1 MRLRPSS
8 LFGLFALGVALMAA
22 PAHAQTGT
30 VTGQVIDA
38 ETRQP
43 VQGAQIQVLRGGAG
57 ADGTLSDAQGRFR
70 LQLPV
75 GTYVFVIEYLGY
87 TPQRLDQGGG
97 VEVRAGETTEITVEL
112 VSTALQLAGL
122 EVTTRRSGDATK
134 ATESPNHVVIVSDE
148 AIQRRAAVTPVDH
161 VKALPGVDVSQTG
174 IGSSNVVTRGFNNVF
189 SGALLV
195 LTDNRIAGVPS
206 LRVNAPN
213 MIPANDFDTER
224 IEVLL
229 GPAAAL
235 YGPNSAS
242 GVMHIITASPI
253 DRTGTKVRLS
263 GGERSVFMGQFRTAF
278 NFGPQGEETFG
289 FKVSGQYMRG
299 NEWECW
305 SPSIPAED
313 QTICDRAEFT
323 LNQENPE
330 LPDRNYDLERWSGEA
345 RFDWRP
351 SDDTE
356 LIVTGG
362 LNNLGSSIEMTGV
375 GSGQANDWRYGFG
388 QARFRT
394 GRFFAQAFIN
404 QSDAGETI
412 LLRSGEPIVD
422 KSRLMVAQLQ
432 HGFDLGG
439 RLDLI
444 YGADFQFTRPRTEG
458 TITGAN
464 EDDDDIDEIG
474 GYLHSETVL
483 SESLKLVAALRVD
496 YHNRLEDLVYSP
508 RAALVFEPLE
518 NQTFRLSY
526 NRAFSTPTTNNLFLD
541 LAAGRIPITDQIGY
555 GVRTRGVPETGF
567 TFNETCPGGVQDFCM
582 FSPFAPQAG
591 RIPANGLPL
600 WDALIFQ
607 VLASQGAE
615 ALAPALQNPGA
626 NPTDPAIGSRFL
638 RFDQEGAAVGAPF
651 GPDPGVTDIG
661 RIDPTI
667 FNSFEVGYQGILGN
681 RLLVQADLYTQQIK
695 DFVGPLRTETPNVF
709 YDPESVQAYVLQ
721 RLQDQGLLG
730 TVVSPED
737 AAAIIEAMASI
748 PLGTVAP
755 DQTEDYCER
764 SGNRPGCA
772 TDLIL
777 TYRNFGDV
785 DLWGGDL
792 AFQLLATDRLSFTG
806 SYSHVSEECFDFDDD
821 GSCSGA
827 EDIALNAPQNKGSLG
842 ALWNDVQAG
851 FSVDARVRFTEGFP
865 MNSGVFVGMVEA
877 YTVVDAS
884 LNYKLP
890 WIQGASV
897 GITATNLLDNVHQE
911 FVGAPFMG
919 RLVLAQMTYEF

>member
-1 MRLRPSS
+1 
-8 LFGLFALGVALMAA
+8 
-22 PAHAQTGT
+22 
-30 VTGQVIDA
+30 
-38 ETRQP
+38 
-43 VQGAQIQVLRGGAG
+43 
-57 ADGTLSDAQGRFR
+57 
-70 LQLPV
+70 
-75 GTYVFVIEYLGY
+75 
-87 TPQRLDQGGG
+87 
-97 VEVRAGETTEITVEL
+97 
-112 VSTALQLAGL
+112 
-122 EVTTRRSGDATK
+122 
-134 ATESPNHVVIVSDE
+134 
-148 AIQRRAAVTPVDH
+148 
-161 VKALPGVDVSQTG
+161 
-174 IGSSNVVTRGFNNVF
+174 
-189 SGALLV
+189 
-195 LTDNRIAGVPS
+195 
-206 LRVNAPN
+206 

-278 NFGPQGEETFG
+278 NFGPEGQEKFG
-289 FKVSGQYMRG
+289 FKVSGQYMQG
-299 NEWECW
+299 NEWEFDD
-305 SPSIPAED
+305 PLEIVPRD
-313 QTICDRAEFT
+313 
-323 LNQENPE
+323 
-330 LPDRNYDLERWSGEA
+330 YDLERWSGEA

-351 SDDTE
+351 SEDTE
-356 LIVTGG
+356 FIATAG

-375 GSGQANDWRYGFG
+375 GSGQARDWRYAFG

-394 GRFFAQAFIN
+394 GRFFAQAFLN
-404 QSDAGETI
+404 QSDAGETV
-412 LLRSGEPIVD
+412 LLRSNEPIID

-432 HGFDLGG
+432 HGFNWGQRQDF
-439 RLDLI
+439 I

-464 EDDDDIDEIG
+464 EDDDSIDEIG
-474 GYLHSETVL
+474 GYIHSETEL
-483 SESLKLVAALRVD
+483 SGSLKLVAALRVD

-508 RAALVFEPLE
+508 RAALVFEPIE
-518 NQTFRLSY
+518 NQAFRVSY

-541 LAAGRIPITDQIGY
+541 LAAGRIPIAGDIGY
-555 GVRTRGVPETGF
+555 NVRTRGVPETGF
-567 TFNETCPGGVQDFCM
+567 TFDQRCPGGVDGFCM
-582 FSPFAPQAG
+582 FTPFAPQAG

-600 WDALIFQ
+600 WDDLVFQ

-615 ALAPALQNPGA
+615 ALAPFLQGPGA
-626 NPTDPAIGSRFL
+626 NPDDVPLESRFL

-651 GPDPGVTDIG
+651 GPDPGVTAIG

-667 FNSFEVGYQGILGN
+667 FNNFEVGYQGILGD

-709 YDPESVQAYVLQ
+709 YEPGSVQGYVLK

-730 TVVSPED
+730 TVVSEEE

-755 DQTEDYCER
+755 DQTEDYCAR
-764 SGNRPGCA
+764 SGNRPGCE

-806 SYSHVSEECFDFDDD
+806 SYSHVSQECFDFDED

-827 EDIALNAPQNKGSLG
+827 EDIALNAPRNKGSVG
-842 ALWNDVQAG
+842 ALWNDVGQG

-865 MNSGVFVGMVEA
+865 MNSGVFVGTVDG
-877 YTVVDAS
+877 YTVVDAT

-890 WIQGASV
+890 WVPGASV

-911 FVGAPFMG
+911 FVGAPFLG
-919 RLVLAQMTYEF
+919 RLVMAQMTYEF